1 MKTLNEIASSFAAVV
16 YNHDTDTYIAALEAA
31 GVTDDALLDF
41 GLAVCGDKLVVAGAP
56 RREAVVAVAGA
67 AVTSCYLC
75 CSADDHIQALV
86 VLDGLT
92 TEVGQPGSGKADGLI
107 RAAREAVR
115 AYIENR
121 WK

>member
-1 MKTLNEIASSFAAVV
+1 MKTLNQIAAAFASVAH
-16 YNHDTDTYIAALEAA
+16 NHDTDEFIAALEAA
-31 GVTDDALLDF
+31 GVTDEILLAY
-41 GLAVCGDKLVVAGAP
+41 GLAICGDKLVVEAAT
-56 RREAVVAVAGA
+56 REAVVAVAGA
-67 AVTSCYLC
+67 TGAGCYLC
-75 CSADDHIQALV
+75 CSVDEQLKALV

-92 TEVGQPGSGKADGLI
+92 TEVGQPGSEEADQLI